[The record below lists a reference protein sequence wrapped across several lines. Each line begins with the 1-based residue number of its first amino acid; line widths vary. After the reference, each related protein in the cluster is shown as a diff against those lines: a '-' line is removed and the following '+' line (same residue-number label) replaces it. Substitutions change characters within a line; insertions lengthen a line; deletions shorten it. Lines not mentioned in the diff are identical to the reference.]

1 MIYIIFYIKIKLYF
15 SITYSELDIM
25 VMFNSGVNDEMQNDI
40 NFLREEFI
48 KQQHEVDE
56 LMIVYERRI
65 KTMMM
70 LFVLN
75 IVMLA
80 LNAICIIM

>member
-1 MIYIIFYIKIKLYF
+1 
-15 SITYSELDIM
+15 M

-80 LNAICIIM
+80 LNAVCIIM

>member
-80 LNAICIIM
+80 LNAVCIIM